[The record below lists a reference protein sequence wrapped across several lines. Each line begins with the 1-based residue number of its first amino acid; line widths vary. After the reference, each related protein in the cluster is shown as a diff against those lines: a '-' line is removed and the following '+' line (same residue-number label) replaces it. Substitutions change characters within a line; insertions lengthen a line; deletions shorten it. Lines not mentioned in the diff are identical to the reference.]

1 MENNKSDITEIF
13 SIATMH
19 ILSTKGI
26 RQNAIAKKLNIGTTT
41 LNNYV
46 NGRRQGSEATRR
58 RIADQLGWNYEKLL
72 ELGQWIIRGNPPEKY
87 YLHFVNPTKQ
97 EPLERETISDA
108 TSSSK
113 LSGTKI
119 NRPDYAIPQNTANF
133 ISVPKFAAQL
143 SVDQSS
149 FPDTDLIESDMMFH
163 KSFLMKYGN
172 PDQMALFEV
181 VGNSMNPFLYNG
193 DVVLVNLSKNNIT
206 DIIDG
211 KAYAFLENHTVKV
224 KRLSLQGT
232 TLIVTSENSLL
243 YPPYI
248 VDTGNFSMIGE
259 VLWVGHEIN

>member
-1 MENNKSDITEIF
+1 MENNKSDIMEIF

-26 RQNAIAKKLNIGTTT
+26 KQNAIAKKLNIGTTT
-41 LNNYV
+41 LNNYI

-58 RIADQLGWNYEKLL
+58 RIAGQLDWNYEKLL
-72 ELGQWIIRGNPPEKY
+72 ELGQWIIRGNPPEKFNPP
-87 YLHFVNPTKQ
+87 FVKFTKQ
-97 EPLERETISDA
+97 ELFESISDA

-113 LSGTKI
+113 LSGTKT
-119 NRPDYAIPQNTANF
+119 NRPDYAIPQDTANF

-143 SVDQSS
+143 PVDQDS
-149 FPDTDLIESDMMFH
+149 FPDADLVESDMMFH
-163 KSFLMKYGN
+163 KNFLMKYGN
-172 PDQMALFEV
+172 PEQMALFEV
-181 VGNSMNPFLYNG
+181 IGNSMKPFLYNG

-211 KAYAFLENHTVKV
+211 KAYAFRENHTVKV

-259 VLWVGHEIN
+259 VLWVGHEVN